1 MAEKKGVGHA
11 YNVDF
16 LNVVFAASSI
26 FLFLSVIWMVWD
38 DFDRDWKKTQ
48 RQFANLEYQVTL
60 AQRAQAVRAVDRN
73 KIQQL
78 EAQRKASEQLV
89 VANQKKVDELQAK
102 LKDAD
107 NAVLRAT
114 LDYNYMKAT
123 YDQDRYDYETT
134 RVADPNGSGTKK
146 KQQNVDDEAKKLNE
160 LNLAMEKAI
169 ADKAEVQ
176 KQLGQYTGQAVAAQK
191 QIEDLN
197 TEQERLGKRA
207 TVLAP
212 SAVKDYFRNAPLLDF
227 MAPTI

>member
-48 RQFANLEYQVTL
+48 RQFANLEYQVTQ
-60 AQRAQAVRAVDRN
+60 AQRAQAVRSVDRN
-73 KIQQL
+73 KIAQL
-78 EAQRKASEQLV
+78 EAQKKASEQQ
-89 VANQKKVDELQAK
+89 VAANKQKVDELQAK

-123 YDQDRYDYETT
+123 VDQDRYDFETS
-134 RVADPNGSGTKK
+134 RVADPNASSTKK
-146 KQQNVDDEAKKLNE
+146 KQQKSEDEAKQLND

-169 ADKAEVQ
+169 ADKAAVQ
-176 KQLGQYTGQAVAAQK
+176 QELGTFTGQAAAAQK
-191 QIEDLN
+191 SIEEL
-197 TEQERLGKRA
+197 
-207 TVLAP
+207 
-212 SAVKDYFRNAPLLDF
+212 
-227 MAPTI
+227 

>member
-38 DFDRDWKKTQ
+38 DFDREWKKTQ
-48 RQFANLEYQVTL
+48 RQFANLEYQVTQ
-60 AQRAQAVRAVDRN
+60 AQRAQAVRAIDRT

-78 EAQRKASEQLV
+78 EAQRKASEQQ
-89 VANQKKVDELQAK
+89 VAANRQKVDELQAK
-102 LKDAD
+102 LKEAD

-123 YDQDRYDYETT
+123 YDQDRYDYETSQANKESSAA
-134 RVADPNGSGTKK
+134 RKK
-146 KQQNVDDEAKKLNE
+146 KTAEDEAVKLNQ

-176 KQLGQYTGQAVAAQK
+176 KQLGVYTGQAVAAEK
-191 QIEDLN
+191 QIEELN
-197 TEQERLGKRA
+197 AEQNRLGKRV

-212 SAVKDYFRNAPLLDF
+212 SLGKNYLRNAPL
-227 MAPTI
+227 A